1 MLHFLKKSPSK
12 TRFNL
17 ISFYLHNKELRIA
30 PDLILSKMR
39 SSISM
44 RQKLIIFIFILTLSI
59 SGYSQINVGLRG
71 GFGAS
76 SSSTELVTGMKRKIG
91 TKPTFGIIAS
101 YNLDLNFAAG
111 LELNYTQFQ
120 ERLDY
125 SAEFS
130 PLPIDFANPAFT
142 EYSVNYLQ
150 IPIFGRVTFGEK
162 KRKWFL
168 TFGPYIGIGL
178 SGKWNNYPSAP
189 LNGSYILFEEDTS
202 VNAKFKQG
210 DFNRV
215 DIGGILGGGI
225 QQKIGT
231 NGVLFLEARIQI
243 GFLDF
248 FNKQFSLQN
257 RAYATSEYIKP
268 SASWRAANISIGYQ
282 HTFKLPKK
290 TGSAAVKKAGKQR

>member
-1 MLHFLKKSPSK
+1 M
-12 TRFNL
+12 R
-17 ISFYLHNKELRIA
+17 SFY
-30 PDLILSKMR
+30 
-39 SSISM
+39 SM
-44 RQKLIIFIFILTLSI
+44 RQKLIIIIFILTFSI
-59 SGYSQINVGLRG
+59 SGYSQINVGLRA

-76 SSSTELVTGMKRKIG
+76 SSSTELLTDMKRKIG
-91 TKPTFGIIAS
+91 TKPTFGITAS
-101 YNLDLNFAAG
+101 YNLDLNFSAG

-120 ERLDY
+120 EGLDY
-125 SAEFS
+125 SSKFS
-130 PLPIDFANPAFT
+130 PLPKENANAAFT

-168 TFGPYIGIGL
+168 TFGPYVGIGL

-189 LNGSYILFEEDTS
+189 LDGSYILFKGDTS
-202 VNAKFKQG
+202 LNAKFKQG

-215 DIGGILGGGI
+215 DIGGILGGGL

-248 FNKQFSLQN
+248 FNKQLPLQN
-257 RAYATSEYIKP
+257 KAYATSKYLRP